1 MTLPEPWSFIVKLFN
16 FAVMVAI
23 LVKFAGKPLKN
34 ALQSRRNAVKEK
46 VDEADRLLKEAEA
59 LKKSYESKLGDLDSE
74 IGAFRKKAMQEAE
87 QEKTKIVGEAQAL
100 AERIRQQARLAYDQE
115 MKDAMLAVQAQIAR
129 RTLQNAEAAVRQAFK
144 KDDHDKMVDEFIA
157 NLQGQKRT

>member
-59 LKKSYESKLGDLDSE
+59 LKKGYESKLGDLDSE
-74 IGAFRKKAMQEAE
+74 IEAFRKKAMQEAE
-87 QEKTKIVGEAQAL
+87 QEKTKIVDEAQAL

>member
-59 LKKSYESKLGDLDSE
+59 LKKGYESKLGDLDSE
-74 IGAFRKKAMQEAE
+74 IEAFRKKAMQEAE